1 MRKKKDNTVNTQNT
15 ASNMPVVIIRDL
27 TLFPGMSLQFDL
39 DQKAAVKA
47 VEAALISDQRIFLIK
62 NTADAEAE
70 EKLAPIGTV
79 AAVQQVLKIGNGAM
93 RVQLSG
99 ELRGSIKSLDRDSAA
114 YITADIDT
122 ISDKEERTDKT
133 ERREALRRELIAA
146 MTDYAGELGG
156 LDPRFLMGLGRI
168 KEIGALADKISANL
182 PLDDE
187 E

>member
-1 MRKKKDNTVNTQNT
+1 M
-15 ASNMPVVIIRDL
+15 
-27 TLFPGMSLQFDL
+27 
-39 DQKAAVKA
+39 
-47 VEAALISDQRIFLIK
+47 
-62 NTADAEAE
+62 
-70 EKLAPIGTV
+70 
-79 AAVQQVLKIGNGAM
+79 QQVLKIGNGAM

-168 KEIGALADKISANL
+168 KEVGALADKISANL

-187 E
+187 ERQNILNTVNVDERSAELLKSLAKEMLIVKQRKEISEEISRQVDSHQREYILREQMAYIQSDQEV